1 MNIRSFNVARLIIL
15 VVYHL
20 VLIPTRNV
28 VGSGFVGPNNP
39 GVKLQHQTHNQRR
52 IRRVTQQ
59 NASSSNNNDSSSPS
73 PESTANTLREKADQ
87 LRREVTQFEDGKRD
101 KERSDQL
108 ARDTLLEEKRDERLR
123 YSAIIPILKGDGST
137 EMERVDFQP
146 RIKASTL
153 DGTASSSSVIMAVQA
168 ALPLGIILGEDET
181 LPGAIRVDEVIEDGN
196 GAASG
201 VMVGDLLRACTACQ
215 VTMEM
220 PTWQIMAGGIGRP
233 KTSRMMFSTDGRPFE
248 EVMEAVGSNRI
259 DPEKRPAW
267 LVLER
272 NEESD

>member
-1 MNIRSFNVARLIIL
+1 MLVSHLVLLHPRRTAGLFVSPKNQLQFQLQHKTHHRRNIRSLSQKC
-15 VVYHL
+15 
-20 VLIPTRNV
+20 
-28 VGSGFVGPNNP
+28 GSS
-39 GVKLQHQTHNQRR
+39 
-52 IRRVTQQ
+52 
-59 NASSSNNNDSSSPS
+59 SSSNNDSTS
-73 PESTANTLREKADQ
+73 ESTANTLREKADQ
-87 LRREVTQFEDGKRD
+87 LRREITQFEDGKRD

-108 ARDTLLEEKRDERLR
+108 ARDNLFEKKRDERLQ
-123 YSAIIPILKGDGST
+123 YSTIIPILKGDGST
-137 EMERVDFQP
+137 EMERVDFKP
-146 RIKASTL
+146 RFKASTS
-153 DGTASSSSVIMAVQA
+153 DGMPSSSSVILAVQA

-181 LPGAIRVDEVIEDGN
+181 FPGAIRVDELVENGN
-196 GAASG
+196 AAASG

-233 KTSRMMFSTDGRPFE
+233 KTNRMMFSTDGRPFE

-272 NEESD
+272 KEESDE

>member
-1 MNIRSFNVARLIIL
+1 MTMFSFKVARLITL
-15 VVYHL
+15 VYHL
-20 VLIPTRNV
+20 VLITTRNAL
-28 VGSGFVGPNNP
+28 GSSFVSPKN
-39 GVKLQHQTHNQRR
+39 VKIQPHNQKRHR
-52 IRRVTQQ
+52 KNIRSLTQQ
-59 NASSSNNNDSSSPS
+59 NGSSSNNESSSKS
-73 PESTANTLREKADQ
+73 SESTADALREKADQ

-108 ARDTLLEEKRDERLR
+108 ARDNLLEKKRDERLR

-146 RIKASTL
+146 RMKASAL
-153 DGTASSSSVIMAVQA
+153 DGTSSSSVILAVQA

-181 LPGAIRVDEVIEDGN
+181 FPGAIRVDELVEDGN

-272 NEESD
+272 NEESE